1 MQKPKKK
8 KQSGITAAKKRYNDK
23 RKVKMGE
30 LRALKSK
37 RIREHAAKTKKLP
50 AAQRTKQRK
59 AFKEKVNQQYKEV
72 SKRFPPARGLKDVAT
87 VRSLIDKLERV
98 RLPT

>member
-50 AAQRTKQRK
+50 KDQRNKQRK

-72 SKRFPPARGLKDVAT
+72 GKRFPPARGLKDVAT